1 MSAATK
7 TFAVGIGGSG
17 EKASRAT
24 PGKKRQRFMDTL
36 SYSMEARVRVALSAS
51 AAQAGTTAASLV
63 PTHDEYACPAG
74 EPAELWAAVKQ
85 A

>member
-1 MSAATK
+1 
-7 TFAVGIGGSG
+7 
-17 EKASRAT
+17 
-24 PGKKRQRFMDTL
+24 MDTL